1 MKKNEKKL
9 RKKINWGKV
18 VAIAVFATLLSSI
31 LFIAIAMAMAPS
43 EPNPAEPYRRVK
55 GDYVLMLLQ
64 CIVGVAAMLLP
75 SLLKRTLNLVIPSKM
90 MLLFAVFLYCAIYL
104 GEVRAFYYN
113 VPHWDTILHTFSG
126 AMLGAL
132 GFSVINF
139 LNKTDRVPMNL
150 SPLFVVVFAFC
161 FALALG
167 VVWEIYEF
175 TADALLH
182 TNMQKFAL
190 ESGEPLV
197 GRAALM
203 DTMKDLIVDTLG
215 ALAMSIIGYISLKYK
230 KGWVEKLLL
239 HRQRKAEKTT
249 PPQ

>member
-197 GRAALM
+197 GRDALM

-239 HRQRKAEKTT
+239 HRQRKAEKTN

>member
-1 MKKNEKKL
+1 MKNQRKFY
-9 RKKINWGKV
+9 KKINWGRII
-18 VAIAVFATLLSSI
+18 AILVFATLLSSI
-31 LFIAIAMAMAPS
+31 IFISIAMAIAPS

-64 CIVGVAAMLLP
+64 CIVGVIAMLLP
-75 SLLKRTLNLVIPSKM
+75 SLLKKTLNLVIPSKM
-90 MLLFAVFLYCAIYL
+90 MLLFAIFLYCAIYL
-104 GEVRAFYYN
+104 GEVRSFYYN

-139 LNKTDRVPMNL
+139 LNKTDGVPMNL
-150 SPLFVVVFAFC
+150 SPLFVVAFAFC

-167 VVWEIYEF
+167 VAWEIYEF
-175 TADALLH
+175 TADTILH

-190 ESGEPLV
+190 ESGELLT
-197 GRAALM
+197 GREALM

-215 ALAMSIIGYISLKYK
+215 ALVMSIFGYISLKYK

-239 HRQRKAEKTT
+239 HRQQKANTKA
-249 PPQ
+249 